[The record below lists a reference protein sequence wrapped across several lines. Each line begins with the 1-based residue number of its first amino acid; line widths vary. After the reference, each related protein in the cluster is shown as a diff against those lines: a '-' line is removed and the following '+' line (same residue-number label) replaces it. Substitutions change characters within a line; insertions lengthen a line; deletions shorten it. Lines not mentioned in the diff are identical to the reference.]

1 MMKTDKEIKKSFS
14 VTLNN
19 NIVHLT
25 MLVQQR
31 DPKDVTRQAELSQ
44 AAILKHFNAKP
55 DEHFNG
61 LVNLLSLADA
71 RFLTN
76 QAKNIYISLIS
87 LKQLGKMAFVV
98 PNNFSRT
105 LTSLFTQLS
114 GKWGHVK
121 WFADDKEAYAWL
133 NENKKTP

>member
-1 MMKTDKEIKKSFS
+1 MKTDKEIKQSFS

-19 NIVHLT
+19 NIVHFA
-25 MLVQQR
+25 MLKQQR
-31 DPKDVTRQAELSQ
+31 NPSDVTRQAKLAQTE
-44 AAILKHFNAKP
+44 IIKHFNAKP
-55 DEHFNG
+55 DKHFNG

-76 QAKNIYISLIS
+76 QAKNIYISLVS
-87 LKQLGKMAFVV
+87 LKQLDKMAFVV

-105 LTSLFTQLS
+105 LTSLFTQFS

-121 WFADDKEAYAWL
+121 WFTNEKEALHWL
-133 NENKKTP
+133 NK